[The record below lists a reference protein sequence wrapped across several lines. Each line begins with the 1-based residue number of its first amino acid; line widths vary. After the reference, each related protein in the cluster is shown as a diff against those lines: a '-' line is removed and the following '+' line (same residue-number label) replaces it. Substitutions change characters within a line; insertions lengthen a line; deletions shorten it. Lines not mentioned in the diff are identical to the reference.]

1 MKTTTKARKEFT
13 AVRLRPNTK
22 EKLLKIAEEKEM
34 NLSELLRQ
42 IAENYIAT
50 RQVLKTP
57 IKSSLTIRKSGV
69 LRIDYKEIVNN

>member
-50 RQVLKTP
+50 R
-57 IKSSLTIRKSGV
+57 
-69 LRIDYKEIVNN
+69 